1 MDFTRKRVLLVDNHD
16 SFVYNLKHLIER
28 ASETVYDIDIVL
40 NDEIDFARLSL
51 SDAGIIKLKSIRVE
65 ELNRYYSVHF
75 INAI

>member
-28 ASETVYDIDIVL
+28 ASEIVYDIDIAL

-51 SDAGIIKLKSIRVE
+51 SDAGIIIL
-65 ELNRYYSVHF
+65 
-75 INAI
+75 